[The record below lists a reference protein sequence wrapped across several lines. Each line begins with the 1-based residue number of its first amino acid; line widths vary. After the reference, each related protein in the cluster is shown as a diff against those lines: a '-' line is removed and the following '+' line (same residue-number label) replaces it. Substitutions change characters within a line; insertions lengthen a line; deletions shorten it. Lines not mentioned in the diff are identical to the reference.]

1 MSFSGVNYL
10 AVLVAAVAGFAF
22 GAAWYMALSRLWLA
36 AVGLSREQ
44 LGKPS
49 ATPFVVS
56 FVALLVMAW
65 VLAGMLAHF
74 GSGQVTVRNG
84 IVSGLFLWLGCVI
97 TTLAVDNAY
106 GQRKLSLTVIDGL
119 HWLGVLVVQGA
130 VIGAMGLR

>member
-10 AVLVAAVAGFAF
+10 AVLVAAVAAFAF
-22 GAAWYMALSRLWLA
+22 GAAWYMTLSRAWLA
-36 AVGLSREQ
+36 AVGLSAEQ
-44 LGKPS
+44 MGKRSPV
-49 ATPFVVS
+49 PFVVS

-84 IVSGLFLWLGCVI
+84 IVSGLFLWLGFVI
-97 TTLAVDNAY
+97 TTLAVNNAY
-106 GQRKLSLTVIDGL
+106 GQRKPSLTVIDGL

-130 VIGAMGLR
+130 VIGAMGIG

>member
-10 AVLVAAVAGFAF
+10 AVLAAAVAAFAF
-22 GAAWYMALSRLWLA
+22 GAAWYMTLSRAWLA
-36 AVGLSREQ
+36 AVGLTREQ

-49 ATPFVVS
+49 PLPFVVS

-84 IVSGLFLWLGCVI
+84 IVSGLFLWLGFVI
-97 TTLAVDNAY
+97 TTLAVNNAY